1 MKPIKKENKRKGLA
15 IALILHLFV
24 VLFLVFTSFDTAKEE
39 IDKEEIVAVMD
50 FSGGGGSE
58 GGAASEEEVT
68 EPTEETEVTE
78 SSDSSEE
85 VVTQEEESPVESSS
99 KPASEN
105 KENSSAQKETKQEPK
120 FGGLGGVFGKGG
132 NGNSDGTG
140 DGGTGGG
147 TGGGNGPKV
156 GSGDGIGDGTG
167 RLVVSK
173 PNFVNPTQETGR
185 VMVAMQINRD
195 GVVTKATAL
204 PTHKETS
211 TSNILLLKEA
221 ERLAKKMTFNR
232 VPNGP
237 KVDKVAHII
246 NFKLQ

>member
-1 MKPIKKENKRKGLA
+1 MEPIKKENKRKGLA

-39 IDKEEIVAVMD
+39 VEKEEIVAVMD

-58 GGAASEEEVT
+58 GGSESPEPQE
-68 EPTEETEVTE
+68 EPTEQTEEAE

-99 KPASEN
+99 KPAS
-105 KENSSAQKETKQEPK
+105 KKTDNSSAEEESKKNDKTS
-120 FGGLGGVFGKGG
+120 GLGNLFGKGSG
-132 NGNSDGTG
+132 DDGKGSG
-140 DGGTGGG
+140 DGGSGGG

-237 KVDKVAHII
+237 KIDKVAHII

>member
-1 MKPIKKENKRKGLA
+1 MKPIKKEYKRKGIA
-15 IALILHLFV
+15 IAIILHLFV
-24 VLFLVFTSFDTAKEE
+24 FLFLIFTSFDTTKAIE
-39 IDKEEIVAVMD
+39 DDVIVAVMD

-58 GGAASEEEVT
+58 GGSVSEEEVT
-68 EPTEETEVTE
+68 EPTEKAEVSE

-85 VVTQEEESPVESSS
+85 VVTQEEDSPVESSS

-105 KENSSAQKETKQEPK
+105 TENSSAESETEKKPK
-120 FGGLGGVFGKGG
+120 HGGLGSLFGKGG
-132 NGNSDGTG
+132 SGNSDGNG

-156 GSGDGIGDGTG
+156 GSGDGVGDGTG

-173 PNFVNPTQETGR
+173 PDFVNPTQETGR

-195 GVVTKATAL
+195 GIVTVATYL
-204 PTHKETS
+204 PNHPKTT
-211 TSNILLLKEA
+211 TSNIKLLKEA

-237 KVDKVAHII
+237 KVDKVAHLI